1 MERKNK
7 RKRNVV
13 VKQNEES
20 AELHSA
26 SNISLSNNMN
36 SASNNMNSLSAHS
49 QNIVTQKV

>member
-13 VKQNEES
+13 AKQNEES

-36 SASNNMNSLSAHS
+36 TLSANS